1 MRIRKTYMRKT
12 AAAILRNA
20 HVGRMRAGTYEI
32 VTRSGLIVQG
42 WTDLPGVIGLQDS
55 YGHYVTYLKLNNLAR
70 ERYCALLAGR
80 DYKQDAEVY

>member
-12 AAAILRNA
+12 AAAILRTA
-20 HVGRMRAGTYEI
+20 HVERMRAGTYEI

-80 DYKQDAEVY
+80 DYKQDTEVY